1 MTAII
6 ATPAALTTDLTEE
19 LAALIDAALEIR
31 DLTAPLSFVDFFD
44 GDEGDE
50 ENEGNEGDE
59 DDEDNEVPWT
69 QSLHRVPALLAVA
82 KSVALTHGSYAQ

>member
-59 DDEDNEVPWT
+59 DDEDNEGDEFDEGDENERTP
-69 QSLHRVPALLAVA
+69 VA
-82 KSVALTHGSYAQ
+82 SIRA